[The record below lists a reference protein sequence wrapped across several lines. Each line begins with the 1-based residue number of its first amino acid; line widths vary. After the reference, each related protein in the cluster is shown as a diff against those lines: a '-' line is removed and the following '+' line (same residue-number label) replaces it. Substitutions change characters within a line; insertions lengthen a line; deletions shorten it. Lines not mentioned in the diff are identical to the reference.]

1 MGSPVSLHALRGR
14 SPLPPSLP
22 ARGRVTIA
30 FMGPQLSAPKSF
42 SIRRRIVALALAL
55 LLAAAV
61 VLIVFI
67 RDYAERASDRAFDRL
82 LAASALTIA
91 GAVQVE
97 DDTVIVELPFASF
110 GMFSGKDRVFYAVED
125 PGGRAVTGYDDL
137 SAALP
142 EMASAGPRFA
152 DTIYRGEL
160 VRVASVGRLTSSGG
174 DADWVTIH
182 VAETQSE
189 REALAG
195 EILGNAIVPV
205 VALTLLAIG
214 LVWFGIGRMFAPLY
228 QLELE
233 LRGRAPDD
241 LSPVD
246 VPVPVEVSHLVSGL
260 NAFMARLGSAME
272 RVTGLVAEAAHEVR
286 TPLAS
291 LRAQAEVAMDEQDPE
306 ALRRRIGRIHQ
317 GAIHAS
323 QLVSQLLMDAT
334 ISHRLENQETE
345 TTAFGAVVEDV
356 RQRLD
361 PDQAQRLSVD
371 LTEPVAQARI
381 RGDRLAL
388 REMVRNVVDNGL
400 VYSSGPVEIGGTL
413 EGGMLTLEVRDRGP
427 GIADAEKPLV
437 LERFKRGSS
446 GTERVGSGLGLSI
459 VKRVAVAHRGTL
471 TLEDREGGGLIV
483 AITLPTVGHNAKA
496 EQMRKALGSLAA
508 AVICLLLVDVRGA
521 QALSTSYPAPD
532 GGSQTVLTIVGVT
545 DTPLFAQFITGFQ
558 ALRPDVTV
566 LYEETDSLPLYQR
579 YLAGDMTP
587 RPDLLVSSASD
598 LQIKLANDGHALAYD
613 SPYLSH
619 LPEWAHWRNEVFGFT
634 FEPAVIIYN
643 PDRIAIDEVPR
654 THLRL
659 AELLE
664 TQSARFR
671 GAIATYDIALSG
683 VGYLLAAQDQV
694 ISSNFWRL
702 AAAFGRVNA
711 QFSGSS
717 PAILNGV
724 ADGSLTLGYNVLGSY
739 AFARKAAGANIEIVV
754 PDDYVL
760 VLTRSMLI
768 PRDAPFPELG
778 KAFIDFALS
787 PEGQAIGA
795 GQTALGSVVAGAKGE
810 WTSEGIAALGR
821 GVIQPIPLGPA
832 LLVSLDQQRRKR
844 FLDSWGEIVSPK
856 P

>member
-1 MGSPVSLHALRGR
+1 MA
-14 SPLPPSLP
+14 
-22 ARGRVTIA
+22 A
-30 FMGPQLSAPKSF
+30 KSF

-67 RDYAERASDRAFDRL
+67 RDYAERSADRAFDRL

-110 GMFSGKDRVFYAVED
+110 GMFSGRDRVFYGVED
-125 PGGRAVTGYDDL
+125 PSGRAVTGYEDL
-137 SAALP
+137 SSVLP
-142 EMASAGPRFA
+142 EMDTAGPDFV
-152 DTIYRGEL
+152 DTMYRGEL

-205 VALTLLAIG
+205 VALTLLAIA

-228 QLELE
+228 QLEQE

-306 ALRRRIGRIHQ
+306 ALRARVGRIHQ
-317 GAIHAS
+317 GAVQAS
-323 QLVSQLLMDAT
+323 QLVSQLLMEAT
-334 ISHRLENQETE
+334 ISHRLENQESD
-345 TTAFGAVVEDV
+345 TTVFGLVVDEV

-361 PDQAQRLSVD
+361 PDQAGRLVVD
-371 LTEPVAQARI
+371 LPDVVAEAQI
-381 RGDRLAL
+381 RGDRVAL
-388 REMVRNVVDNGL
+388 REMVRNVVDNAL
-400 VYSSGPVEIGGTL
+400 VYSTGPVEIGGGVTDGVMTL
-413 EGGMLTLEVRDRGP
+413 AVSDHGP
-427 GIADAEKPLV
+427 GIAESEKPVV
-437 LERFKRGSS
+437 LERFKRGTAS
-446 GTERVGSGLGLSI
+446 GAKAGSGLGLSI
-459 VKRVAVAHRGTL
+459 VKRVVEAHRGALRL
-471 TLEDREGGGLIV
+471 TDRAGGGLVVEID
-483 AITLPTVGHNAKA
+483 LPTVGRNPKV
-496 EQMRKALGSLAA
+496 EQLRKALGSLAA
-508 AVICLLLVDVRGA
+508 LVLCLMLADPQAVRA
-521 QALSTSYPAPD
+521 ASTTYPAPD
-532 GGSQTVLTIVGVT
+532 SGGGTVLTIVGVT
-545 DTPLFAQFITGFQ
+545 DTPLFAQFIAGFQ
-558 ALRPDVTV
+558 AVRPDVTV
-566 LYEETDSLPLYQR
+566 IYEETDSLPLYQR
-579 YLAGDMTP
+579 YLAGDMQP
-587 RPDLLVSSASD
+587 KPDLLVSSASD
-598 LQIKLANDGHALAYD
+598 LMIKLANDGYAMAYD
-613 SPYLSH
+613 TPWLGG
-619 LPEWAHWRNEVFGFT
+619 LPDWAHWRNEVFGFT

-643 PDRIAIDEVPR
+643 PDRISAEEVPR
-654 THLRL
+654 THLTL
-659 AELLE
+659 AEMLE
-664 TQSARFR
+664 TETERFR
-671 GAIATYDIALSG
+671 GSIATYDIALSG

-724 ADGSLTLGYNVLGSY
+724 ADGSLALGYNVLGSY

-768 PRDAPFPELG
+768 PRNAPYPELG
-778 KAFIDFALS
+778 KAFVDFALS
-787 PEGQAIGA
+787 PPGQAIAA
-795 GQTALGSVVAGAKGE
+795 GQTALGSVVTGSNGE
-810 WTSEGIAALGR
+810 WTSEAIAAQGR

-844 FLDSWGEIVSPK
+844 FLDTWSEIVSPK

>member
-1 MGSPVSLHALRGR
+1 VSTQ
-14 SPLPPSLP
+14 P
-22 ARGRVTIA
+22 T
-30 FMGPQLSAPKSF
+30 KSF

-61 VLIVFI
+61 ILIVFI
-67 RDYAERASDRAFDRL
+67 RDYAERSADRAFDRL

-110 GMFSGKDRVFYAVED
+110 GMFSGRDRVFYAVED
-125 PGGRAVTGYDDL
+125 PSGRAVTGYEDL
-137 SAALP
+137 SAELP
-142 EMASAGPRFA
+142 ELTSAGPVFA
-152 DTIYRGEL
+152 DTMYRGEL

-195 EILGNAIVPV
+195 EILSNAIVPV
-205 VALTLLAIG
+205 VALTLLAIA

-228 QLELE
+228 QLEQE

-306 ALRRRIGRIHQ
+306 ALRRRVGRIHQ
-317 GAIHAS
+317 GAIQAS
-323 QLVSQLLMDAT
+323 QLVSQLLMEAT
-334 ISHRLENQETE
+334 ISHRLENQESD
-345 TTAFGAVVEDV
+345 TTAFGVVVDEV

-361 PDQAQRLSVD
+361 PDQAGRLVVD
-371 LTEPVAQARI
+371 LPEAVAAAQV
-381 RGDRLAL
+381 RGDRVAL
-388 REMVRNVVDNGL
+388 REMVRNVVDNAL
-400 VYSSGPVEIGGTL
+400 VYSNESVDIGGKVVDGMMTL
-413 EGGMLTLEVRDRGP
+413 AVTDHGP
-427 GIADAEKPLV
+427 GIADSEKAAV
-437 LERFKRGSS
+437 LERFKRGTGS
-446 GTERVGSGLGLSI
+446 GATVGSGLGLSI
-459 VKRVAVAHRGTL
+459 VKRVVQAHRGALRL
-471 TLEDREGGGLIV
+471 TDRPGGGLVVEID
-483 AITLPTVGHNAKA
+483 LPTVGRNAKV
-496 EQMRKALGSLAA
+496 EQLRKALGSLAA
-508 AVICLLLVDVRGA
+508 LVVCVMMAGTYDA
-521 QALSTSYPAPD
+521 HAASTNYPALD
-532 GGSQTVLTIVGVT
+532 GSSNTVLTIVGTT
-545 DTPLFAQFITGFQ
+545 DTPLFAQFIAGFQ

-566 LYEETDSLPLYQR
+566 AYDEQDSLPMYEQFLSG
-579 YLAGDMTP
+579 AMAP
-587 RPDLLVSSASD
+587 PDVLISSAAD
-598 LQIKLANDGHALAYD
+598 LQIKLANDGHAMAYD
-613 SPYLSH
+613 SPFLGD
-619 LPEWAHWRNEVFGFT
+619 LPDWAHWRNEVFGFT

-643 PDRIAIDEVPR
+643 PDRIGAEEVPR

-659 AELLE
+659 AEMLE
-664 TQSARFR
+664 TQTERFR
-671 GAIATYDIALSG
+671 GAIATYDIAVSG

-702 AAAFGRVNA
+702 AAAFGRVGA
-711 QFSGSS
+711 VFSGSS

-724 ADGSLTLGYNVLGSY
+724 ADGSLALGYNVLGSY
-739 AFARKAAGANIEIVV
+739 AFARKEAGANIEIVV

-768 PRDAPFPELG
+768 PRDAPHADLG
-778 KAFIDFALS
+778 KAFVDFALS
-787 PEGQAIGA
+787 PAGQAVAA
-795 GQTALGSVVAGAKGE
+795 GQTALGAVVTGSQGE
-810 WTSEGIAALGR
+810 WTSEAIAARGK

-844 FLDSWGEIVSPK
+844 FLDTWGEIVSPK

>member
-1 MGSPVSLHALRGR
+1 MPT
-14 SPLPPSLP
+14 PD
-22 ARGRVTIA
+22 
-30 FMGPQLSAPKSF
+30 KSF

-67 RDYAERASDRAFDRL
+67 RDYAERAADRAFDRL

-110 GMFSGKDRVFYAVED
+110 GMFSGRDRVFYAVED
-125 PGGRAVTGYDDL
+125 PTGRAVTGYADL
-137 SAALP
+137 SADLP
-142 EMASAGPRFA
+142 EMVAAGPVFA
-152 DTIYRGEL
+152 DAMYRGEL

-182 VAETQSE
+182 VAETQNE
-189 REALAG
+189 REALAA

-205 VALTLLAIG
+205 IALTLLAVALI
-214 LVWFGIGRMFAPLY
+214 WFGIGRMFAPLY
-228 QLELE
+228 QLEQE

-241 LSPVD
+241 LSPLD

-306 ALRRRIGRIHQ
+306 ALRRRVGRIHQ
-317 GAIHAS
+317 GAIQAS
-323 QLVSQLLMDAT
+323 QLVSQLLMEAT
-334 ISHRLENQETE
+334 ISHRLENQETD

-361 PDQAQRLSVD
+361 PEQAGRLVVD
-371 LTEPVAQARI
+371 LPEAVASAQI
-381 RGDRLAL
+381 RGDRVAL
-388 REMVRNVVDNGL
+388 REMVRNLVDNAL
-400 VYSSGPVEIGGTL
+400 VYSEGPVGIDGMVAD
-413 EGGMLTLEVRDRGP
+413 GMLTFAVSDRGP
-427 GIADAEKPLV
+427 GITDSEKPVV
-437 LERFKRGSS
+437 LERFKRGSAS
-446 GTERVGSGLGLSI
+446 GAKVGSGLGLSI
-459 VKRVAVAHRGTL
+459 VKRVVEAHRGSMVL
-471 TLEDREGGGLIV
+471 KDHAKGGLVVEI
-483 AITLPTVGHNAKA
+483 ALPLIGRNPRV
-496 EQMRKALGSLAA
+496 EQMRKALGSLA
-508 AVICLLLVDVRGA
+508 VLLVCLLLVDPRSA
-521 QALSTSYPAPD
+521 QAASTAYPALD
-532 GGSQTVLTIVGVT
+532 GSDDTVLTIVGVT
-545 DTPLFAQFITGFQ
+545 DTPLFAQFIAGFQ
-558 ALRPDVTV
+558 AGRPDVTV
-566 LYEETDSLPLYQR
+566 IYEETDSLPLYER
-579 YLAGDMTP
+579 YLTGAMTP
-587 RPDLLVSSASD
+587 KPDLLVSSASD
-598 LQIKLANDGHALAYD
+598 LMIKLANDGHAMAYD
-613 SPYLSH
+613 SPYLGD
-619 LPEWAHWRNEVFGFT
+619 LPDWAHWRNEVFGFT

-643 PDRIAIDEVPR
+643 PDRISAEEVPR
-654 THLRL
+654 THLTL
-659 AELLE
+659 AEILE
-664 TQSARFR
+664 TQTDRFR
-671 GAIATYDIALSG
+671 GSIATYDIALSG
-683 VGYLLAAQDQV
+683 VGYLLASQDQV

-724 ADGSLTLGYNVLGSY
+724 ADGSLALGYNVLGSY

-760 VLTRSMLI
+760 VLTRSMII
-768 PRDAPFPELG
+768 PRDAPYAELG
-778 KAFIDFALS
+778 KAFVDFALS
-787 PEGQAIGA
+787 SDGQAIAA
-795 GQTALGSVVAGAKGE
+795 GQTALGSVVAGVDGE
-810 WTSEGIAALGR
+810 WTSEAIAARGR

-832 LLVSLDQQRRKR
+832 LMVSLDQQRRKR
-844 FLDSWGEIVSPK
+844 FLDTWSEIVSPK

>member
-1 MGSPVSLHALRGR
+1 MAN
-14 SPLPPSLP
+14 
-22 ARGRVTIA
+22 
-30 FMGPQLSAPKSF
+30 KSF

-55 LLAAAV
+55 LLLAAV

-67 RDYAERASDRAFDRL
+67 RDYADRAADRAFDRL

-110 GMFSGKDRVFYAVED
+110 GMFSGRDRVFYAVED
-125 PGGRAVTGYDDL
+125 PGGRAVTGYADL
-137 SAALP
+137 SENMP
-142 EMASAGPRFA
+142 ELTSAGPIFV
-152 DTIYRGEL
+152 DTIYHGEL

-195 EILGNAIVPV
+195 EILSNAIVPV
-205 VALTLLAIG
+205 VALTLLAIA

-228 QLELE
+228 QLEQE

-306 ALRRRIGRIHQ
+306 ALRARVGRIHQ
-317 GAIHAS
+317 GAVQAS
-323 QLVSQLLMDAT
+323 QLVSQLLMEAT
-334 ISHRLENQETE
+334 ISHRLENQETD

-361 PDQAQRLSVD
+361 PDQAVRLDVTLPD
-371 LTEPVAQARI
+371 PVAAAPI
-381 RGDRLAL
+381 RGDRVAL
-388 REMVRNVVDNGL
+388 REMVRNVVDNAL
-400 VYSSGPVEIGGTL
+400 IYSDGTVEIGGSL
-413 EGGMLTLEVRDRGP
+413 GEGVMTMAVRDRGP
-427 GIADAEKPLV
+427 GIAEAEKPLV
-437 LERFKRGSS
+437 LERFKRGAAS
-446 GTERVGSGLGLSI
+446 GARAGSGLGLSI
-459 VKRVAVAHRGTL
+459 VRRVAEAHNGALR
-471 TLEDREGGGLIV
+471 LEDREGGGLVVEID
-483 AITLPTVGHNAKA
+483 LPLVGRNPKL
-496 EQMRKALGSLAA
+496 EQMRRALGSLSAL
-508 AVICLLLVDVRGA
+508 VLCLLLVDIHPAGA
-521 QALSTSYPAPD
+521 VSSTYPAPD
-532 GGSQTVLTIVGVT
+532 GSTATVLTIVGTT
-545 DTPLFAQFITGFQ
+545 DTPLFAEFIAGFQ
-558 ALRPDVTV
+558 ALHPGVTV
-566 LYEETDSLPLYQR
+566 DYDEQDSLPMYER
-579 YLAGDMTP
+579 FLAGEMAP
-587 RPDLLVSSASD
+587 KPDLLISSASD
-598 LQIKLANDGHALAYD
+598 LMIKLANDGHAMAYD
-613 SPYLSH
+613 TPFLGA

-643 PDRIAIDEVPR
+643 PDRVSAAEVPR
-654 THLRL
+654 THLTL
-659 AELLE
+659 AEMLE
-664 TQSARFR
+664 TQTERFQ
-671 GAIATYDIALSG
+671 GAIATYDIAISG

-702 AAAFGRVNA
+702 AAAFGRVGA
-711 QFSGSS
+711 VFSGSS

-724 ADGSLTLGYNVLGSY
+724 ADGSLALGYNVLGSY

-760 VLTRSMLI
+760 VLTRAMLI
-768 PRDAPFPELG
+768 PREAPYPDLG
-778 KAFIDFALS
+778 RAFIDFALS
-787 PEGQAIGA
+787 PAGQAIAA
-795 GQTALGSVVAGAKGE
+795 GQTALGSVVAGATGE
-810 WTSEGIAALGR
+810 WTSEAIAARGR

-832 LLVSLDQQRRKR
+832 LMVSLDQQRRKR